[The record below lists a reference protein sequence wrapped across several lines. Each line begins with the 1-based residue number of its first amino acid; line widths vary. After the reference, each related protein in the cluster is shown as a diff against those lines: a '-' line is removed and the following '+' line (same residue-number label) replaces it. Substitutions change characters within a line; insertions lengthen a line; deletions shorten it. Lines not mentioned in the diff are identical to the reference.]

1 MFPLFCAFRLSIVT
15 TEKFSTSASSK
26 SRSVKPHLVNNYI
39 KTSTVAFDYAKCRN
53 KLSSAL
59 HENEKKGAGFFCE
72 FELAIGGKKIYSS
85 TIKAKFFVCL
95 TM

>member
-72 FELAIGGKKIYSS
+72 FELAIGGKKIYS
-85 TIKAKFFVCL
+85 
-95 TM
+95 